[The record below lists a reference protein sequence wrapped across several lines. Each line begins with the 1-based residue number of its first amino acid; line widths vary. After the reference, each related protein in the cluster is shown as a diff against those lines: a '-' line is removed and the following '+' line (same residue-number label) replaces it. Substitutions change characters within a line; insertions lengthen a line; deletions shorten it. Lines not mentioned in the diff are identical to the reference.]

1 MPSSREKI
9 INELSAVSYVGGREA
24 SAALPAVESLGTKAI
39 ERYLETGRDLF
50 LHDREV
56 GKHFF
61 HGTAA
66 LMEAFGGLDPW
77 LSQAR
82 SFLSQRGSGPVA
94 EGYFDQ
100 AAIIRRRWGLDAE
113 MAWFDT
119 GAQWLWVAHT
129 ESAAAYFHMPAEE
142 LFGSWGAAGLQT
154 LLKPAEMLLQRRMG
168 LRAYLKGAITLYDR
182 CGVDG
187 LNQWVMGGI
196 DVLNANRRRGE
207 AWFRLES
214 DESRQFMQSMLSGF
228 HLGPHERFFSMLL
241 QAWIGVHLP
250 IEPLDHAESH
260 HTFLETDGNIVY
272 TPPVMTSR
280 ESAILS
286 LYHISA
292 HLLFHTYNTQDLYR
306 IAQELGK
313 TYLPLDAQGRVVW
326 ETLFDTYG
334 DNRWTFQRLF
344 DIFEDVRV
352 DVALGQRMPGYIAR
366 LTKLAQTTNPPEGS
380 AVAYWQFAL
389 QLYEKLPH
397 ADLFHEF
404 SALTRGD
411 STVVDSF
418 HLALQYFASSTMP
431 SLTWVDYLTSYLP
444 AHSPNMIRPVF
455 MFGQKV
461 GNANQNSQQINQDGR
476 MPPFSDMKTVDR
488 ERSDTPM
495 EIEKR
500 NSSTITPPK
509 RRKPDSMDLKK
520 QRRVG
525 APPARGGKSS
535 GGGLSQPAL
544 IDKEELHEN
553 IVDGGILYPEW
564 DYKTGRYKA
573 GWAHVY
579 ERPLQEKD
587 AMKATHIAATYH
599 GALLRL
605 KRALQTQK
613 ASRMAPIRRQS
624 QGDEL
629 DLDATVQF
637 IVERRA
643 GRTPKADV
651 YQRRSPIRRDMSVLL
666 LADLST
672 SIMVNINDTDI
683 RVVDHLRAALLLFG
697 DALLEV
703 GDAFAMYGFASKCRD
718 EVLLYPIKRFGDTF
732 DNECR
737 ATIGGLSGRLATRMG
752 AAIRHSTSVFQKNA
766 AQRRLLLI
774 LTDGRPADYDDGGDE
789 RYLFEDT
796 HKAVKEAQEQGIHTF
811 CISIDPNGGKYLSG
825 IFGPGR
831 YIVLKNVNSLP
842 QKIPEIYLHLRRDN

>member
-24 SAALPAVESLGTKAI
+24 SAALPAVESLGTKAV

-82 SFLSQRGSGPVA
+82 IFLSQRGSGPAA

-100 AAIIRRRWGLDAE
+100 ASTIRRRWGLDAE
-113 MAWFDT
+113 AAWFGI
-119 GAQWLWVAHT
+119 GAQWLGAHT

-154 LLKPAEMLLQRRMG
+154 LLKPAEMLLQKRMG
-168 LRAYLKGAITLYDR
+168 LRAYLKGAITMYER
-182 CGVDG
+182 CGLDG

-214 DESRQFMQSMLSGF
+214 DESRQFMQSVLPGF
-228 HLGPHERFFSMLL
+228 HLGHHERFFSMML
-241 QAWIGVHLP
+241 QAWTGLHLP
-250 IEPLDHAESH
+250 IERLEWPDSH
-260 HTFLETDGNIVY
+260 HNFVETDGKAVY
-272 TPPVMTSR
+272 IPPVMASR
-280 ESAILS
+280 EKAILS
-286 LYHISA
+286 FYHIGA
-292 HLLFHTYNTQDLYR
+292 HLSFDSYNEQGLR
-306 IAQELGK
+306 LIAQELGQ
-313 TYLPLDAQGRVVW
+313 TTLAQDAQGRIVW
-326 ETLFDTYG
+326 TTLFDRYG
-334 DNRWTFQRLF
+334 DNRWKFQRIF

-352 DVALGQRMPGYIAR
+352 DVALDQRMPGYIAR
-366 LTKLAQTTNPPEGS
+366 LQKLSQTTTPPEGS
-380 AVAYWQFAL
+380 ALAYWQLAL
-389 QLYEKLPH
+389 QLSEKQPD
-397 ADLFHEF
+397 ANSFYGF
-404 SALTRGD
+404 SALMRGD
-411 STVVDSF
+411 STIVDSF
-418 HLALQYFASSTMP
+418 HLALKYYASSNMP
-431 SLTWVDYLTSYLP
+431 SLTWIDYLTSYLP
-444 AHSPNMIRPVF
+444 AHSPNMIRPVY

-461 GNANQNSQQINQDGR
+461 SDTNHNTLQINQDGSFSR
-476 MPPFSDMKTVDR
+476 FSDMKTVDR

-495 EIEKR
+495 EIER
-500 NSSTITPPK
+500 QNSSMITPRKRPK
-509 RRKPDSMDLKK
+509 QDSKGLKI

-525 APPARGGKSS
+525 TPPARGGRSS
-535 GGGLSQPAL
+535 GGGLPQPAQ
-544 IDKEELHEN
+544 INEDGLHEN

-564 DYKTGRYKA
+564 DYKTCRYKA

-579 ERPLQEKD
+579 ERPLREKD
-587 AMKATHIAATYH
+587 AMQATRIAANYY

-605 KRALQTQK
+605 KRALQAQK
-613 ASRMAPIRRQS
+613 PSRMAPIRRQS
-624 QGDEL
+624 QGNEL

-651 YQRRSPIRRDMSVLL
+651 YQLRRPIRRDMSVLL

-672 SIMVNINDTDI
+672 SIMANINDSEI
-683 RVVDHLRAALLLFG
+683 RIVDRLRAALLLFG
-697 DALLEV
+697 EALLEV
-703 GDAFAMYGFASKCRD
+703 GDAFAMYGFASKYRD
-718 EVLLYPIKRFGDTF
+718 EVLLYPMKRFGDTF
-732 DNECR
+732 DDECR

-752 AAIRHSTSVFQKNA
+752 AAIRHSTWVLQKHA
-766 AQRRLLLI
+766 AQRQLLLI

-789 RYLFEDT
+789 RYLLEDT
-796 HKAVKEAQEQGIHTF
+796 HKAVKEAQEQGVHAF
-811 CISIDPNGGKYLSG
+811 CISIDPDGGEYLSA
-825 IFGPGR
+825 IFGPGH
-831 YIVLKNVNSLP
+831 YIVLKNINSLP
-842 QKIPEIYLHLRRDN
+842 QKIPEIYLHLRRGN